1 MLDSLGYAQPGL
13 ADRLP
18 SLLLSL
24 SQLPGSVALCST
36 YLPGSPLPLDSPT
49 TPGTTVFHRSETRSS
64 WLPPIPYIS
73 LVLYVICRKPTK
85 IIFSETNSCF
95 RKGEDYFYFGGQ
107 CFPKSVSHC
116 SSALSSLHQIHPPT
130 HPVQPSSLDML
141 PMQHLSLFAFG

>member
-130 HPVQPSSLDML
+130 HPVQPTPLGML